1 MTFAA
6 WFVRQGFILQGYKLL
21 FVYSK
26 ISQKRVSSSSL
37 KINDDLIQS
46 GGKKGW
52 YLSKQTLVNYIEL
65 PWSNQSYL

>member
-1 MTFAA
+1 MTFPA

-21 FVYSK
+21 FVHGK

-46 GGKKGW
+46 DGKKRIIFYQNKLW
-52 YLSKQTLVNYIEL
+52 
-65 PWSNQSYL
+65 